1 MWESKMFGRFK
12 QKPAAEELK
21 TTAETS
27 IGEKPSKKPKCIQ
40 KPAQAAEDNI
50 LESTQ
55 TPTEV
60 KATEKP
66 FVAIEEYSSVS
77 EIAKSID
84 HKLAVTKSTLG
95 KYLRQLD
102 DRRSVAEKS
111 QRIYNLVSKIANTK
125 PPKDASNEVDVNGLE
140 IVLDATALNEVS
152 AIEAVV
158 RSQQQRLVAL
168 QQAREALQTLNQAG
182 DTEGI
187 RYLALEKEGIPEQI
201 LLKLQ

>member
-55 TPTEV
+55 TPTDV

-140 IVLDATALNEVS
+140 IVLDEVS